1 MKYMLRHILKKEYN
15 TYYANDVLL
24 ELLEMG
30 RRIDVHD
37 VGIKWN
43 FFYTT
48 ILSVN
53 KLQIL
58 INPCLR
64 TCSRLLTCQ
73 LPCTFLLFSP
83 S

>member
-43 FFYTT
+43 FFIRQSY
-48 ILSVN
+48 
-53 KLQIL
+53 Q
-58 INPCLR
+58 
-64 TCSRLLTCQ
+64 
-73 LPCTFLLFSP
+73 
-83 S
+83 